1 MKTFFPLLPLILTAL
16 ILAGC
21 GRESQSGGPPSG
33 DFPVQVAKPIVK
45 EITLTDVYT
54 GRFVPVEEV
63 ELRARVSGYLES
75 VHFEEGQKVKKGD
88 LMFQID
94 PRPFDAMVAAADAGV
109 KQAEARLQLA
119 EANRDRVKSLSETGA
134 ISKEES
140 DIRKSEVTQA
150 QADLLAAK
158 AQLTAVSLD
167 REFADVEAPIS
178 GIADRFEVTPG
189 NFISGGASGAT
200 MLTTI
205 VPHDPIHCVFEVD
218 ERTILEFTR
227 MYFENQ
233 APGREGES
241 PVVEIAVSD
250 SDEFEFSGTID
261 FSENQLDPETATT
274 QLRVLIENENEFLTP
289 GLFARVRTTLGKPF
303 DATLVRDSALGFD
316 QSKRFAWVLQV
327 DGTVKRN
334 FVEVGRLDG
343 EFRIIESG
351 LDPAAMI
358 VVSGI
363 QLLRD
368 GMPVA
373 PTEASMDPKAKA
385 ATEPSGAPDQGVPAE
400 TPTAE

>member
-1 MKTFFPLLPLILTAL
+1 MKSILVFTPGVAAL
-16 ILAGC
+16 FLAGC
-21 GRESQSGGPPSG
+21 GGNEQSAGPPPG
-33 DFPVQVAKPIVK
+33 DFPVQVAQPIVK
-45 EITLTDVYT
+45 NMVLSDIYT

-75 VHFEEGQKVKKGD
+75 VHFEEGQKVKEGD

-94 PRPFDAMVAAADAGV
+94 PRPFDAMVASADAGV

-119 EANRDRVKSLSETGA
+119 KANLDRVKTLAETGA
-134 ISKEES
+134 VSEEEA
-140 DIRKSEVTQA
+140 DIRDSEVTQA

-158 AQLTAVSLD
+158 AQLTAASLD
-167 REFADVEAPIS
+167 REFADIKAPIS

-189 NFISGGASGAT
+189 NFINGGTLGAT

-227 MYFENQ
+227 MYFDDLV
-233 APGREGES
+233 PGREGE
-241 PVVEIAVSD
+241 PIEAEISISD
-250 SDEFEFSGTID
+250 SEEFEFTGKID
-261 FSENQLDPETATT
+261 FSENQLDPETATV
-274 QLRVLIENENEFLTP
+274 QLRVLVENDDEFLTP
-289 GLFARVRTTLGKPF
+289 GLFAKIRLTVGKPF

-316 QSKRFAWVLQV
+316 QSKRFAWVLQE
-327 DGTVKRN
+327 DGTVKRS

-351 LDPAAMI
+351 LDPNATV

-363 QLLRD
+363 QLLQD

-373 PTEASMDPKAKA
+373 PTEVPMDPQASVEEKEA
-385 ATEPSGAPDQGVPAE
+385 EAPTSQDDSE
-400 TPTAE
+400 TPEAE